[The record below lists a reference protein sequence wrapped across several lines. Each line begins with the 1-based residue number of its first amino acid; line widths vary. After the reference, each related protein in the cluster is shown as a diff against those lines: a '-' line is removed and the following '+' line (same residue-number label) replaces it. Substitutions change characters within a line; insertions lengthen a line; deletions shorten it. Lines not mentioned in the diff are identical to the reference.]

1 LITEKEALMIID
13 SMRLINNQSTNCAI
27 DLCVHDIEA
36 YGLDEW
42 VLLDPIDISKM
53 FSEML
58 DDSVNELIDEIDSQQ
73 AGEFLIDELL
83 GSDQDR
89 IDTLKESKK
98 VALASIKMINVMT
111 KYYSIHEFI
120 KIQYNEDT
128 Y

>member
-1 LITEKEALMIID
+1 
-13 SMRLINNQSTNCAI
+13 
-27 DLCVHDIEA
+27 
-36 YGLDEW
+36 
-42 VLLDPIDISKM
+42 
-53 FSEML
+53 ML